1 MAQDPFGNL
10 QDWKSALVLL
20 EELSQSGRLA
30 ECQPGLVRLLNYK
43 GNWRLREE
51 TLKRLQQIEEPT
63 DELVGQVLSILAD
76 DNVYYEARILA
87 SSALAHLLKNGGV
100 TVGHDLYAKAQRI
113 IEKLCKMPQPSFFEK
128 ALKNCSQA
136 LV

>member
-1 MAQDPFGNL
+1 MSGDPFGNL
-10 QDWKSALVLL
+10 QDWGAVL
-20 EELSQSGRLA
+20 ELLDELASTGRLA
-30 ECQPGLVRLLNYK
+30 ECQRGLVRILNYK

-51 TLKRLQQIEEPT
+51 VLKRLDQIQQPA

-87 SSALAHLLKNGGV
+87 GWALTQLLKNGQNGARGNLQPQV
-100 TVGHDLYAKAQRI
+100 KKI
-113 IEKLCKMPQPSFFEK
+113 IEKLCNTPQPPFFEE
-128 ALKNCSQA
+128 ALKSCTQA